1 LTGVGLP
8 RGDGEHLLAAGD
20 VAGAARDD
28 AILVEAP
35 AERGRVRA
43 RRGEEGAQELGPGL
57 RVGGGWAR
65 EVVRHQQRRADE
77 ADDARDVLVVEPR
90 DPEREAEH
98 REVVVLRRRARAA
111 RGEGAAG
118 AMDGGARVVAETARA
133 PRREP
138 RSRDGRGRG
147 AHRE

>member
-1 LTGVGLP
+1 ML
-8 RGDGEHLLAAGD
+8 R
-20 VAGAARDD
+20 ARDVERAAAD
-28 AILVEAP
+28 ARARLVDSATEVRRRDARGG
-35 AERGRVRA
+35 ERGA
-43 RRGEEGAQELGPGL
+43 DELRSRL
-57 RVGGGWAR
+57 RVGRVGRR
-65 EVVRHQQRRADE
+65 EVVRDEEPRAEE
-77 ADDARDVLVVEPR
+77 ADDARDVRVVEPR